1 MRTDDGCL
9 LISLQSV
16 LARAILVAVFMFL
29 PDGQRRDLIKENLG
43 KMGFRDKKKG
53 AVLFREG

>member
-1 MRTDDGCL
+1 MDAS

-29 PDGQRRDLIKENLG
+29 PDGQRLDLIKEDLG
-43 KMGFRDKKKG
+43 KMGLRDKIDRSCT
-53 AVLFREG
+53 VS